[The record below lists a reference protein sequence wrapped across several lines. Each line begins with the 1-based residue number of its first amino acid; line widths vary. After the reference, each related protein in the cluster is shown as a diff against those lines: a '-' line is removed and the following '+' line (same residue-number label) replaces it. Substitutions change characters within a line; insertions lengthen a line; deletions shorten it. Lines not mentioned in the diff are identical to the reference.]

1 MEKLENLNK
10 RILRFI
16 LGDFLFNNVN
26 CVSLY
31 NIRVHNMMVIFYKS
45 LFLSKYSIYISNS
58 INYKENT
65 KEINV

>member
-16 LGDFLFNNVN
+16 LGDFLFNNVS

-31 NIRVHNMMVIFYKS
+31 HIRVHNMIILQEFV
-45 LFLSKYSIYISNS
+45 SIYISNS
-58 INYKENT
+58 INHKENT

>member
-31 NIRVHNMMVIFYKS
+31 HISVHNMIILFYKS
-45 LFLSKYSIYISNS
+45 LFLSTSQ
-58 INYKENT
+58 T
-65 KEINV
+65 Q

>member
-31 NIRVHNMMVIFYKS
+31 HIRVHNMIILQEFV
-45 LFLSKYSIYISNS
+45 SIYISNS
-58 INYKENT
+58 INHKENT